1 MNKISSAIILAST
14 ALILFIASTGARS
27 QQSSRDR
34 EQDDDLKLSST
45 LVQVPTVV
53 TDRAGRFITDLAKN
67 DFVVFEDGKR
77 QEVSIFTAIKQPFNA
92 VLVLDTSNSAEDRLR
107 AIQNVAAGFARETG
121 SDDRMMV
128 ISFDNEVRQLTD
140 FTSDRQELE
149 AAIKGTEAG
158 FGKLLYEAVVR
169 ALEQLREREGRRAVI
184 LLTDGLD
191 MRSIEATA
199 ESTLRLAEE
208 TGAVVYIV
216 RFDTRWWIESEA
228 RRQKAAEPQS
238 KVPFSIDGRIPLPP
252 DFGGPDATPTGFP
265 KVRAPRIEVG
275 SRTSPRVTVID
286 GPNAKPRTIN
296 EPPPD
301 EITVNLDKL
310 YGEADK
316 FLQTISSR
324 TAGRLFQ
331 AETFDD
337 TRSAFA
343 AIADELRNLYMIGYY
358 PTTERRD
365 GKYRK
370 IKVEVA
376 RKEVQVRAR
385 PGYRSPK
392 EQ

>member
-1 MNKISSAIILAST
+1 MNKISRAIILAST
-14 ALILFIASTGARS
+14 ALILLIASTGARS

-34 EQDDDLKLSST
+34 EQEEDLKLSST

-67 DFVVFEDGKR
+67 EFVVFEDGKR

-140 FTSDRQELE
+140 FTSDRQEIE
-149 AAIKGTEAG
+149 AAIKGTGAG

-184 LLTDGLD
+184 LLTDGVD

-228 RRQKAAEPQS
+228 RRQKSAEPQS
-238 KVPFSIDGRIPLPP
+238 NVPFSIDGRIPLPP
-252 DFGGPDATPTGFP
+252 DFGGPDVTPTGLP
-265 KVRAPRIEVG
+265 KVRGPRIEVG

-324 TAGRLFQ
+324 TAGRLFK

-358 PTTERRD
+358 PATERRD

>member
-1 MNKISSAIILAST
+1 MDRI
-14 ALILFIASTGARS
+14 RS
-27 QQSSRDR
+27 
-34 EQDDDLKLSST
+34 
-45 LVQVPTVV
+45 P
-53 TDRAGRFITDLAKN
+53 
-67 DFVVFEDGKR
+67 
-77 QEVSIFTAIKQPFNA
+77 PP
-92 VLVLDTSNSAEDRLR
+92 
-107 AIQNVAAGFARETG
+107 
-121 SDDRMMV
+121 
-128 ISFDNEVRQLTD
+128 
-140 FTSDRQELE
+140 
-149 AAIKGTEAG
+149 
-158 FGKLLYEAVVR
+158 
-169 ALEQLREREGRRAVI
+169 EGRRAPEVAR
-184 LLTDGLD
+184 GL
-191 MRSIEATA
+191 SA
-199 ESTLRLAEE
+199 
-208 TGAVVYIV
+208 
-216 RFDTRWWIESEA
+216 
-228 RRQKAAEPQS
+228 P
-238 KVPFSIDGRIPLPP
+238 
-252 DFGGPDATPTGFP
+252 GGPDATPTGFP

-275 SRTSPRVTVID
+275 SPTSPRVTVID

-296 EPPPD
+296 GPPPD

-358 PTTERRD
+358 PATERRD